1 MVELRLKGGGDVPI
15 AEGDTVAVGV
25 VDIAGAGVRAL
36 LAMRPPGAAALEL
49 ELTGIPASVDREGA
63 AGPTFGDDVAAICL
77 VQPTP
82 GVSLIAVNRPL
93 SAAEEAP
100 FAPRS
105 SGAAPL
111 MACWKT
117 TPSPPTLSL
126 SAPATMHNGAA
137 PLDLGANGGDGVHR
151 LPGNLP
157 IPDGAIAACV
167 HSLRHAGVPTVCAL
181 THGYRVAKLGSEAET
196 DAAAA
201 AARLGTA
208 VAKGLG
214 CARDGRAD
222 LAANYVWQPDE
233 VAAKADQ
240 MYN

>member
-1 MVELRLKGGGDVPI
+1 M
-15 AEGDTVAVGV
+15 
-25 VDIAGAGVRAL
+25 
-36 LAMRPPGAAALEL
+36 
-49 ELTGIPASVDREGA
+49 DREGA
-63 AGPTFGDDVAAICL
+63 AGPTFGDDIAAICL

-100 FAPRS
+100 FAHALASLVTERRAPS
-105 SGAAPL
+105 CIVAGALRLNVGGEGVVFQHAI
-111 MACWKT
+111 
-117 TPSPPTLSL
+117 
-126 SAPATMHNGAA
+126 NGAA
-137 PLDLGANGGDGVHR
+137 PLDLGDGCDGVNR
-151 LPGNLP
+151 LPGDLP
-157 IPDGAIAACV
+157 IPDGAIAACI
-167 HSLRHAGVPTVCAL
+167 HSLRYAGVPTVCAL
-181 THGYRVAKLGSEAET
+181 THGYKVAKLGSAAET

-214 CARDGRAD
+214 CAHDGRD